1 MALNF
6 PNSPIDG
13 QIYFD
18 ASSGNRYIYDS
29 ANTIWKYAAN
39 NSLVGSAN
47 SQVLFNNQGSIDGSD
62 FLLFEVDTLYPNEI
76 VVTKNVTATYYFG
89 NGAFLTGISATGVSD
104 LTPAN
109 NWANSLS
116 TVDRAIANAAANSAN
131 AGKVTSVTGTAGQ
144 IFSSGGT
151 TPTLNLINTSIT
163 SSTYGGTSQIP
174 VFTVDGQ
181 GRLTYAA
188 NVTVATGGMDYA
200 FANTIGNNAN
210 SFANTKLANTTT
222 TLDGTLTITGS
233 LTLVGNSSIF
243 SNTLITSV
251 ATSQI
256 LDSFTT
262 ATWRSANYVITMTAG
277 TDYHTT
283 QVSLVHDGT
292 NAFITEYG
300 TISTANN
307 LGLFDANIVSGTVRL
322 NVIPTFAVT
331 TINLIRTTNK

>member
-13 QIYFD
+13 QSYFD
-18 ASSGNRYIYDS
+18 VSSGNRYIYDS

-39 NSLVGSAN
+39 NALAGSAN
-47 SQVLFNNQGSIDGSD
+47 SQILFNNEGAIDGSD
-62 FLLFEVDTLYPNEI
+62 ALVFEANTLYPQEI
-76 VVTKNVTATYYFG
+76 VVTQNATATYYFG
-89 NGAFLTGISATGVSD
+89 NGAFLTGVTAGVSD
-104 LTPAN
+104 LSPAN
-109 NWANSLS
+109 NWANTLS
-116 TVDRAIANAAANSAN
+116 TTDRAIANAAANSAN
-131 AGKVTSVTGTAGQ
+131 AYAVTVGAAS
-144 IFSSGGT
+144 
-151 TPTLNLINTSIT
+151 NTWANAT
-163 SSTYGGTSQIP
+163 FYT
-174 VFTVDGQ
+174 
-181 GRLTYAA
+181 AA
-188 NVTVATGGMDYA
+188 NGAIAYTQANGAYINANNAANSANAYTVTVGAA
-200 FANTIGNNAN
+200 ANTW
-210 SFANTKLANTTT
+210 ANTKLANTTT
-222 TLDGTLTITGS
+222 TFAGTLTLTGS

-243 SNTLITSV
+243 SNTLVTSV

-256 LDSFTT
+256 LDSFAT
-262 ATWRSANYVITMTAG
+262 ATWRSANYVVTMTAG

-300 TISTANN
+300 TVSTANN

>member
-13 QIYFD
+13 QSYYD
-18 ASSGNRYIYDS
+18 VSSGNRYVYDS

-39 NSLVGSAN
+39 NSLAGSAN
-47 SQVLFNNQGSIDGSD
+47 SQILFNNEGSIDGSD
-62 FLLFEVDTLYPNEI
+62 ALVFEANTLYPQEI
-76 VVTKNVTATYYFG
+76 VVTQNATATYYFG

-109 NWANSLS
+109 NWANTLYSYSLIS
-116 TVDRAIANAAANSAN
+116 SNASANSAN
-131 AGKVTSVTGTAGQ
+131 AYALTLYTSALQ
-144 IFSSGGT
+144 
-151 TPTLNLINTSIT
+151 NANN
-163 SSTYGGTSQIP
+163 
-174 VFTVDGQ
+174 DAN
-181 GRLTYAA
+181 AA
-188 NVTVATGGMDYA
+188 NIYA
-200 FANTIGNNAN
+200 MVYANTISNNSN
-210 SFANTKLANTTT
+210 TFANTKLANATT
-222 TLDGTLTITGS
+222 TLAGS
-233 LTLVGNSSIF
+233 LTLTGTLTFVGNSAIF
-243 SNTLITSV
+243 SNTLVTSA

-262 ATWRSANYVITMTAG
+262 TTWRSAMYVVTMTAG
-277 TDYHTT
+277 TDYHIT

-292 NAFITEYG
+292 NAFITEFG

-322 NVIPTFAVT
+322 NVVPTFAVT